1 MHYPV
6 CKDPCTAEVS
16 NRDRLWNEGITQR
29 FCLCIL
35 CVLNLGMWEMCRC
48 SSLDPYPGVQ
58 CWWGREAQ
66 GLSQPGGFTGRILL
80 EFGAQWVGI
89 MTNTCPTYVALEFWG
104 LPEVNLFKI
113 IWHHMVVT
121 LTLLI
126 LLLVL
131 VLKGRCQK
139 IISIKKKNPSANL
152 LLRSNQSNTS
162 MEHQREIRNARSKT
176 KTKKFRI
183 YIGD

>member
-1 MHYPV
+1 MINV
-6 CKDPCTAEVS
+6 LSCVKDLFTAGVS
-16 NRDRLWNEGITQR
+16 KEDWLWNEGITQR
-29 FCLCIL
+29 FYLCIL
-35 CVLNLGMWEMCRC
+35 CALKLEMCRFC
-48 SSLDPYPGVQ
+48 SLDPSPGVQ

-66 GLSQPGGFTGRILL
+66 GMSQPGGFPGRIWM

-89 MTNTCPTYVALEFWG
+89 RTDTRPTYVALEFWG
-104 LPEVNLFKI
+104 LPEMNLFKI

-139 IISIKKKNPSANL
+139 SSQSKKKINLSANL
-152 LLRSNQSNTS
+152 LLRSNQSNIS
-162 MEHQREIRNARSKT
+162 MEHQREIRNARRKT

-183 YIGD
+183 DIGG